1 MATNTHTSD
10 FQDTL
15 SAAYR
20 TDAVRPMRNTAA
32 HMDGLPALISPERVV
47 AFIGLLA
54 MVVLLLASI
63 AGVARAQVR
72 KGHDFQFV
80 QQAAPAQ
87 PATVYSSR
95 GGTRVADLGPVA
107 APSN

>member
-1 MATNTHTSD
+1 MATNTHTPD

-15 SAAYR
+15 PAAYR
-20 TDAVRPMRNTAA
+20 TDAVRRMRNRAA
-32 HMDGLPALISPERVV
+32 DTDGLPTLISPERMV

-72 KGHDFQFV
+72 KGSDFQFA
-80 QQAAPAQ
+80 QQATPAQ
-87 PATVYSSR
+87 AATVYSSR
-95 GGTRVADLGPVA
+95 GGTSVADLGPVA
-107 APSN
+107 ALSN